1 MAEKKRALQLHPAG
15 PVPGE
20 TVAGRPAVQTVE
32 TYGGTVR
39 LRWDPPAAVTAFGQM
54 PYFIEF
60 LKTAGLFEDWVEDCP
75 LDYRSP
81 NAPAK
86 RDVLGTLLLSVL
98 AGHRRYAHI
107 NSIRSDGVNPQLL
120 GMSKVVSE
128 DSVRRAFREAAEEA
142 CHGWL
147 SRHLHNSYDALLE
160 EPWILDIDT
169 TVKPLYGHQQGAK
182 RGYNPS
188 KPGRPSQVYHSY
200 FVANLRLVLEV
211 EVQPGNQTASSYAQP
226 GLWAYLDALPE
237 RCRPALLRGD
247 ANWGSERMMMAAERR
262 QLPYLFKLR
271 QTSGVKRL
279 LERLFRNEEWEALGQ
294 GWQGL
299 RSELQLEGW
308 SRPRQVVVL
317 RRQIRHPL
325 ALTQPDPAAAKQLS
339 LGLAEVVAEGVLY
352 EYAVLVTSLDDEV
365 ATLAQHYRDRADAEN
380 NFDEL
385 KNQWGWAGF
394 TTQDLKRCRV
404 LAGAQA
410 LIYNWWGLFTRLVM
424 ADKHGEAITTRPL
437 LLHGIARRTR
447 HGHQTTVTITSLHAR
462 ARQMKAALQEAS
474 AFLARVRATAEQL
487 TQAQR
492 WRLILSWIFRHFLGG
507 RILGSTSWVTEAI

>member
-39 LRWDPPAAVTAFGQM
+39 LRWDPAAAVTAFGQM

-147 SRHLHNSYDALLE
+147 SGHLHNSYDALLE

-237 RCRPALLRGD
+237 HCRPALLRGD
-247 ANWGSERMMMAAERR
+247 ANWGSERMMMAAE
-262 QLPYLFKLR
+262 
-271 QTSGVKRL
+271 
-279 LERLFRNEEWEALGQ
+279 
-294 GWQGL
+294 
-299 RSELQLEGW
+299 
-308 SRPRQVVVL
+308 

-339 LGLAEVVAEGVLY
+339 LGLAEVVDEGVLY

-462 ARQMKAALQEAS
+462 ARQMKAALQAAS

-487 TQAQR
+487 TRAQR